1 MDRDVRSL
9 KGVGP
14 KRAELLARMGIA
26 KVRDLLYTLPSRV
39 EDRRRV
45 TRLAD
50 VRSGGKVLVA
60 GRLTRV
66 RALPRRGRGPRLR
79 ARLEDASGRIEVVWF
94 GPLRARVGLFKLE
107 GKEILAYGRAA
118 ESRDGRV
125 QLIPREMETRSGRS
139 KISGLVP
146 IHPST
151 DGLSPK
157 QLRSMVR
164 EALESSSIEDDI
176 PQDLLPKRSLPP
188 LQEALRMA
196 HFPRSKR
203 ERALARERL
212 AYEELFLLQ
221 LGMARL
227 RRSRGLARAP
237 EIAVTDDI
245 DRELLSVFP
254 FEFTAS
260 QRRAASAIRADLLGP
275 PPMNR
280 LLCGEVGSGKTAV
293 ACYAALAAVKSGLRA
308 AVMAPT
314 QILAEQ
320 HYERFGRYLARAGAG
335 ATVGLLTG
343 ARKDATAADVLVGT
357 HALIQEKLRIPELGL
372 VVVDEQHRFGVGQR
386 KALREKA
393 GAPHVLVLSAT
404 PIPRTL
410 ALAFYGELDFSV
422 LTDLP
427 GGPRRVRTRIFP
439 AERRGEAY
447 AELRRAVERG
457 GKAFVICP
465 RVEGEDSAEAAYER
479 LPEEE
484 LKGLPVGMVHGRM
497 SPEMKTRALRRFRS
511 GEVRVLVATVVVEV
525 GLDVPEA
532 SAMLVERAERFGL
545 AQLHQLRGRVGRRG
559 QEGVMLLIAGSG
571 GEAKRLEILARESD
585 GFRIAEEDY
594 RLRGPGELFGFA
606 QHGAP
611 PLRFADVFGDSHLL
625 EAAREDARELIERDP
640 ELSSHPRLRDR
651 LARGVELAGVG

>member
-1 MDRDVRSL
+1 MDRDVRLL

-26 KVRDLLYTLPSRV
+26 KVRDLLYALPTRV
-39 EDRRRV
+39 EDRTRV

-50 VRSGGKVLVA
+50 VRPGGKVLVA
-60 GRLTRV
+60 GRLTGL
-66 RALPRRGRGPRLR
+66 RALPRRGRGSRVK
-79 ARLEDASGRIEVVWF
+79 AKLEDASGRIEVIWF
-94 GPLRARVGLFKLE
+94 GPLRRRVGLFKLE
-107 GKEILAYGRAA
+107 GKEILAYGRAV

-125 QLIPREMETRSGRS
+125 QFVPREMETRSGRS

-146 IHPST
+146 VHPCT
-151 DGLSPK
+151 DGLSPR
-157 QLRSMVR
+157 QFRSMVR
-164 EALESSSIEDDI
+164 EALESSSIEDE
-176 PQDLLPKRSLPP
+176 LPEDFFSKRSLPH
-188 LQEALRMA
+188 LREALRMA
-196 HFPRSKR
+196 HFPRSEE
-203 ERALARERL
+203 ERALARRRL
-212 AYEELFLLQ
+212 AYEELFGLQ

-227 RRSRGLARAP
+227 RHSRGLVRAP
-237 EIAVTDDI
+237 EIVVTDDM
-245 DRELLSVFP
+245 DGELRSVFP
-254 FEFTAS
+254 FGFTAS
-260 QRRAASAIRADLLGP
+260 QSRAASAIRADLRGP
-275 PPMNR
+275 SPMNR

-293 ACYAALAAVKSGLRA
+293 ACYGALAAVKSGFRA

-320 HYERFGRYLARAGAG
+320 HHERFGSYLARAGAE
-335 ATVGLLTG
+335 VGLLTG
-343 ARKDATAADVLVGT
+343 ARKEAPSADVLVGT
-357 HALIQEKLRIPELGL
+357 HALIQENVRIPELGL

-393 GAPHVLVLSAT
+393 RTPHVLVLSAT

-427 GGPRRVRTRIFP
+427 GGPRRVRTRVFS
-439 AERRGEAY
+439 AGRRGEAY
-447 AELRRAVERG
+447 AELRAAVERG

-465 RVEGEDSAEAAYER
+465 RVEGEDSAEEAYER

-484 LKGLPVGMVHGRM
+484 LKGLAVGMVHGRM
-497 SPEMKTRALRRFRS
+497 SPEMKSRALKRFRS
-511 GEVRVLVATVVVEV
+511 GQVKVLVATVVVEV
-525 GLDVPEA
+525 GLDVPGA
-532 SAMLVERAERFGL
+532 SAMLVERAENFGL

-559 QEGVMLLIAGSG
+559 QEGMMLLIAGSS
-571 GEAKRLEILARESD
+571 GEALGRLEILRREPD

-606 QHGAP
+606 QHGMP

-625 EAAREDARELIERDP
+625 EAAQTDARELIERDP
-640 ELSSHPRLRDR
+640 ELSSHPRLRER
-651 LARGVELAGVG
+651 LARGVELARVG